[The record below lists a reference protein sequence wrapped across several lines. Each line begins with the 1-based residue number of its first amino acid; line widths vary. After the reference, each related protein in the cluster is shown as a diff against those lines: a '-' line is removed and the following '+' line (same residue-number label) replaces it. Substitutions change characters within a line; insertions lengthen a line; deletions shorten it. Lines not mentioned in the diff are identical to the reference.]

1 MAARH
6 LSNAAACCSHPFT
19 QRTNIGRTIHN
30 HRCYASIREVHDQLA
45 AGTTV
50 TSIVERY
57 LQTARDTQH
66 LGSFLHLAEE
76 HAMQQVCHHA
86 PYQGDTH
93 TTPRHGTWT
102 HG

>member
-1 MAARH
+1 M
-6 LSNAAACCSHPFT
+6 
-19 QRTNIGRTIHN
+19 
-30 HRCYASIREVHDQLA
+30 HDQLA

-76 HAMQQVCHHA
+76 HALHQV
-86 PYQGDTH
+86 H
-93 TTPRHGTWT
+93 TSTWCAMLDVSNVHRRVTWT
-102 HG
+102 PDWQHKASRHLDLLLVCPSQSRYTT